1 MNRRLLNAVQALES
15 ELHASNGETMD
26 ELMNKLQGS
35 ADFGEAEIPA
45 AVWTLVSEGV
55 AKIEDGKVHL
65 TEAAVA
71 A

>member
-1 MNRRLLNAVQALES
+1 MNRRLLKAVQALEC

-26 ELMNKLQGS
+26 ELMNKLQG
-35 ADFGEAEIPA
+35 DFGEAEIPA

-65 TEAAVA
+65 TEAPVA